1 MKQVEL
7 MSSKVA
13 LNPEKFSKSSPIT
26 QKSDKWFVNY
36 YMPLLLASNLLIKLG
51 LDHLL
56 AFFHEISWVINYWND
71 Y

>member
-1 MKQVEL
+1 
-7 MSSKVA
+7 
-13 LNPEKFSKSSPIT
+13 
-26 QKSDKWFVNY
+26 
-36 YMPLLLASNLLIKLG
+36 MPLLLASNLFIKLG

>member
-13 LNPEKFSKSSPIT
+13 LNPEKYSKSSSIT

-36 YMPLLLASNLLIKLG
+36 MPLLLASNLFIKLG
-51 LDHLL
+51 LDHFL
-56 AFFHEISWVINYWND
+56 AFLHEISYE
-71 Y
+71 